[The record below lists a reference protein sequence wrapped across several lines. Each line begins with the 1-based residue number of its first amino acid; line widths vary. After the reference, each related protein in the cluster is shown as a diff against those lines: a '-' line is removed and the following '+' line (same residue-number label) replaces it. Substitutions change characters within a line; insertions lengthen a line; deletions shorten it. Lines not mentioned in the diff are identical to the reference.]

1 MPDVTTITA
10 EKFKE
15 KQKDISF
22 EERIAITNLS
32 TGFNSIVKKDSSLL
46 KEDSRLDKFCQ
57 SLAVLINPISSL
69 EQIKNALE
77 NLTGLPNYL
86 KDGDEFNTNYHIIKH
101 DGEKDYSLEA
111 DKLDDGLKTLEKL
124 TGIKFDKTAIEDAQ
138 RDKLISAEEKN
149 IDPAT
154 KISRPVVENEV
165 ISLEGIQEVAK
176 IGKNFFDPTS
186 SEYTAVSNLQ
196 EEMRNASQKLYN
208 WDIKDASEN
217 NELDNDELDHGE
229 LTNKKTKKFTLEENK
244 KLKEKIDEFV
254 NSVETIKKAGNKE
267 NNISREDAE
276 KALDNVKNFPIFL
289 QGGFKTTFYNRLKNN
304 GLNIYQFSTGM
315 NTLEKSLKLGIN
327 VENVEKAEARVNKT
341 FAADKSIEATQAE
354 MRKNKRALMT
364 DSDLLKQR
372 ITSIMAT
379 RMAVNSI
386 LGDGSSLNVKTNSME
401 KFDAEQKLLGN
412 KHFQD
417 FLSAIVTDPKKVKV
431 AISVATSGHGG
442 GLDKMFT
449 AYLKTR
455 PAGELQND
463 PEIDRFMP
471 TVKSR
476 IEFLQTQAAEH
487 YRKDQTAPVKEIA
500 EIVGL
505 REISN
510 MASTNRPNLK
520 GKIPTYT
527 SLSDKVN
534 ERTNN
539 AQFIGKCGT
548 RAVLDFVRK
557 GHGGEMQKNINMSH
571 PAQPEA
577 ALKKGGL
584 VM

>member
-1 MPDVTTITA
+1 MPVVTTITA

-22 EERIAITNLS
+22 EERNAITNLS

-57 SLAVLINPISSL
+57 SLAVLINPNSSL
-69 EQIKNALE
+69 EQIKSALE

-196 EEMRNASQKLYN
+196 EEMRNASQKLYT
-208 WDIKDASEN
+208 WDIKDAS
-217 NELDNDELDHGE
+217 DNDELEHGE
-229 LTNKKTKKFTLEENK
+229 LTDKKTKKFTLEENK

-327 VENVEKAEARVNKT
+327 VENVEKAKARVNKT

-354 MRKNKRALMT
+354 MRKNKRALMN

-412 KHFQD
+412 KHFQN
-417 FLSAIVTDPKKVKV
+417 FLSAIVSDPKNVKV
-431 AISVATSGHGG
+431 AISAATSGHGG

-449 AYLKTR
+449 TYLKTR

-500 EIVGL
+500 EMLGL

-510 MASTNRPNLK
+510 MAGTNRPNLK
-520 GKIPTYT
+520 GKIPTHI
-527 SLSDKVN
+527 SLTQRVSD
-534 ERTNN
+534 RTNN
-539 AQFIGKCGT
+539 AQFIGKCET

-557 GHGGEMQKNINMSH
+557 GHGGEMQKNINMSN

-577 ALKKGGL
+577 APKKGGP